1 MRTVDG
7 ELHRHGL
14 IHYST
19 PLALGVARPE
29 SGPALGGRFSRNVI
43 KNVQRFRSKI
53 TGADM
58 RRLTLVCLGFL
69 VLPAFTPAQQAPKP
83 DAWAPYRFL
92 VGNWTAEGHG
102 EPGKGEGAFSFQL
115 ELRDKVLVR
124 RNHLDFAATPQRPAF
139 THEDLLVVYRDSGAA
154 PTRAIYFDSEGFVI
168 HYTAAFSQDGKVL
181 TFLSNA
187 DPQAPRQRLTY
198 VQNEDGTL
206 KVKFELAPPGKPE
219 AFVTHVEGIA
229 HRDTKP

>member
-1 MRTVDG
+1 MTRRMILCVG
-7 ELHRHGL
+7 
-14 IHYST
+14 
-19 PLALGVARPE
+19 
-29 SGPALGGRFSRNVI
+29 FSL
-43 KNVQRFRSKI
+43 
-53 TGADM
+53 
-58 RRLTLVCLGFL
+58 LT
-69 VLPAFTPAQQAPKP
+69 AFAAAQQAPKA

-92 VGNWTAEGHG
+92 VGTWTAEGHG

-115 ELRDKVLVR
+115 ELQGKILVR
-124 RNHLDFAATPQRPAF
+124 KNLLDFPATPQRPAF
-139 THEDLLVVYRDSGAA
+139 THEDLLVVYRDSDAA

-168 HYTAAFSQDGKVL
+168 HYTATFSQEGKVL
-181 TFLSNA
+181 TFLSDA
-187 DPQAPRQRLTY
+187 GPQAPRQRLTY

>member
-1 MRTVDG
+1 MR
-7 ELHRHGL
+7 
-14 IHYST
+14 
-19 PLALGVARPE
+19 
-29 SGPALGGRFSRNVI
+29 
-43 KNVQRFRSKI
+43 Q
-53 TGADM
+53 
-58 RRLTLVCLGFL
+58 LTLVCLGFL
-69 VLPAFTPAQQAPKP
+69 LLPTIAAAQQAPKP
-83 DAWAPYRFL
+83 DAWAPYKFL
-92 VGNWTAEGHG
+92 VGTWTAEGHG

-115 ELRDKVLVR
+115 ELQGKILVR

-139 THEDLLVVYRDSGAA
+139 THEDLLVVYRDSDAA

-168 HYTAAFSQDGKVL
+168 HYTAALSQEGKVL
-181 TFLSNA
+181 TFLSDA
-187 DPQAPRQRLTY
+187 GPQASRQRLTY